1 MKHLPTLDR
10 PYSSPGSWNALTSPS
25 NSDRCV
31 CIPEPNDALDGL
43 GHERRVH
50 AEVGGDLLHDEAE
63 RHHVVGHGERVGVAE
78 VDLVLARAELV
89 EAVLDRDAHRLERDD
104 RLAPQLAHHVELG
117 EVEEAGVVERLGRL
131 GRLEDEE
138 LHLRRGVEA

>member
-1 MKHLPTLDR
+1 MKHLPTFDS

-31 CIPEPNDALDGL
+31 CIPEPNAPSMGF
-43 GHERRVH
+43 GMKVAYTPRS
-50 AEVGGDLLHDEAE
+50 GGDLLHDQAE
-63 RHHVVGHGERVGVAE
+63 RHHVVGHRERVGVAE

-104 RLAPQLAHHVELG
+104 GLPPQLAHHVELG
-117 EVEEAGVVERLGRL
+117 EVEEAGVVERLGSSADSKMKNSIS
-131 GRLEDEE
+131 G
-138 LHLRRGVEA
+138 AT